1 MTTQVETGYVNVDG
15 GRLYYEATG
24 AGHPLVLVH
33 GMMFDRRLWD
43 EQAPVLAE
51 HFRVVRYDIRGFGK
65 SEISKFGS
73 DADDINALLEHL
85 GLARIYLVGLSM
97 GAEAAHAF
105 TLQHPEKVA
114 ALVEVGSG
122 VIGWEAS
129 PEFEQHFGQ
138 FFQAAES
145 GDYDRARRIFSEV
158 WVDGTGPATPEMR
171 ERAAAIMRDY
181 TFAHYV
187 LEAQMRAAQEPTATV
202 ETVTVDTTTPDDAPT
217 PEPTEEERLAAIRI
231 PVLIMV
237 GDRDQPG
244 ALKSADALAAAF
256 PNARKVVI
264 PNAAHIIP
272 LEQPEAFTRALL
284 DFLLAVDGK
293 RTA

>member
-1 MTTQVETGYVNVDG
+1 VETGYVEVDG
-15 GRLYYEATG
+15 GRLYYEVTG

-33 GMMFDRRLWD
+33 GMLFDRRLWD
-43 EQAPVLAE
+43 EQVPVFAQ
-51 HFRVVRYDIRGFGK
+51 HFRVVRYDVRGFGK

-85 GLARIYLVGLSM
+85 GLERIYLVGLSM
-97 GAEAAHAF
+97 GAEAAHFF
-105 TLQHPEKVA
+105 TLQHPAKVA

-122 VIGWEAS
+122 AVGWEAS

-171 ERAAAIMRDY
+171 ERARVIMQDY

-187 LEAQMRAAQEPTATV
+187 LEAQMRAAQEAGAPV
-202 ETVTVDTTTPDDAPT
+202 EAGVAEAEAPT
-217 PEPTEEERLAAIRI
+217 EAAPPGPTEAERMAAIRI
-231 PVLIMV
+231 PVLIVV

-244 ALKSADALAAAF
+244 ALKSAAALAAAF

-264 PNAAHIIP
+264 PHAAHIIP
-272 LEQPEAFTRALL
+272 LEQPEAFTRAVL
-284 DFLLAVDGK
+284 DFLLAVDEK
-293 RTA
+293 RET